1 MGALFNIIVYS
12 IENLIL
18 GVLLTVVGV
27 AFMFFIIRSWYSNR
41 AFTFV
46 SYAVGVVLFFFLS
59 FQAILLGGAVTICS
73 YADNVEMAVN
83 GWVQGMPESMMLG
96 ADDSQQ
102 ILESIQNEW
111 PLVGYFIGEADFTGH
126 TPLDIASAMAE
137 ELRSYMNRFI
147 WRRVGWSA
155 LFVLVAA
162 FIVIKTMEKTGRFR
176 RTAAMQGGRTGSG
189 HRGKA
194 RSRYYDDF

>member
-83 GWVQGMPESMMLG
+83 GWVQGMPESMMLD

-137 ELRSYMNRFI
+137 ELRSYMNRFYLASCGME
-147 WRRVGWSA
+147 RTVRAGGGFCCHQDDGKDRPVSA
-155 LFVLVAA
+155 DCCNA
-162 FIVIKTMEKTGRFR
+162 GRQDR
-176 RTAAMQGGRTGSG
+176 ERP
-189 HRGKA
+189 
-194 RSRYYDDF
+194 